1 MMSVTP
7 DGDGSLVKVVTEFT
21 LTGRV
26 AQFGRGVIEDVS
38 KRMVREVAE
47 CLQANLQAA
56 PPDSPPPESPEGP
69 ASETGEAPAS
79 ATEAPPPPSPPVRR
93 AREVNAVG
101 LLFSVLGGYVID
113 PGFWNAGIKVLDGMV
128 GEVERLSD
136 RFGSIVSSAAQ
147 PR

>member
-7 DGDGSLVKVVTEFT
+7 EGDGSLVKVVTEFT

-56 PPDSPPPESPEGP
+56 PPEGP
-69 ASETGEAPAS
+69 SGAGPDQGPVAETGEAPAS
-79 ATEAPPPPSPPVRR
+79 LGEAAPPPELAPT
-93 AREVNAVG
+93 
-101 LLFSVLGGYVID
+101 
-113 PGFWNAGIKVLDGMV
+113 
-128 GEVERLSD
+128 
-136 RFGSIVSSAAQ
+136 
-147 PR
+147 